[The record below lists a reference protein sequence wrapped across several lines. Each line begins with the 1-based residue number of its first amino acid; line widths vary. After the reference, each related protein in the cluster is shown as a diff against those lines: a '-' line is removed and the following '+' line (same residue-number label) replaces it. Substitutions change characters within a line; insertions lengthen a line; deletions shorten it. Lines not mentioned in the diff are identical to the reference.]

1 MRSLLNHRSL
11 HRSLTAAAVLAAAAL
26 LVGCAAGP
34 FSGLVGDA
42 APDEDTPVVDAPAAE
57 TPAGQTPAGQA
68 PAGEAPAA
76 ESPGDAVGGAHTATL
91 VLDGQSFTFS
101 PTTCMSGDEDVL
113 VSGPG
118 VDDGSQ
124 EPAFLDIDFVR
135 VDLGWDGEVR
145 IDLGTDQP
153 MSTTERF
160 YSIRVGGDDDHSV
173 GQVAFDDVAELR
185 VGGIVRDGGEA
196 ELGEGT
202 LEVTCS

>member
-1 MRSLLNHRSL
+1 MRSHMNHRSL

-42 APDEDTPVVDAPAAE
+42 APVADTPVVDAPAAE
-57 TPAGQTPAGQA
+57 TPAGQA

-76 ESPGDAVGGAHTATL
+76 ESPVDAADGAHTATL

-185 VGGIVRDGGEA
+185 VDGIVREGGEA